1 MQRIAEHLEHGDSRA
16 AIVVS
21 TDPELLIA
29 AYTDELDCVAML
41 RLPKEPLVSKYSLL
55 RGSRLLTVNTLQYR
69 IVVGARLFIVRKKI
83 LLHGLN

>member
-21 TDPELLIA
+21 TYPALLIA
-29 AYTDELDCVAML
+29 AYTDELACVAML

-55 RGSRLLTVNTLQYR
+55 RGSRLLTVNTYVQ
-69 IVVGARLFIVRKKI
+69 AQSKT
-83 LLHGLN
+83 

>member
-29 AYTDELDCVAML
+29 AYTDESACIQILITARESLAYSQYSTVSNCSGGML
-41 RLPKEPLVSKYSLL
+41 VY
-55 RGSRLLTVNTLQYR
+55 
-69 IVVGARLFIVRKKI
+69 FWKKCRPTQSNLI
-83 LLHGLN
+83 LHDY